1 MNRATDHLGTAKADG
16 SGLGRLVHK
25 CVRERCRP
33 NLLTFTILIPNFF
46 GFIMLLVATLFRAA
60 TLFAKRDAVRVG
72 VVLGVNNGTNE
83 EGVGRALTSD
93 QEQWCANEGELL
105 SLLYSIVHLQAGI
118 ALH

>member
-1 MNRATDHLGTAKADG
+1 MPPTIWARPKLTAAALAD
-16 SGLGRLVHK
+16 LCITVF
-25 CVRERCRP
+25 V
-33 NLLTFTILIPNFF
+33 NAADQILLTTILIPNFF

>member
-16 SGLGRLVHK
+16 SGLGRLVHN

-33 NLLTFTILIPNFF
+33 NLLTYNFNPNFF
-46 GFIMLLVATLFRAA
+46 GFRIMLLVFTLFRAA

>member
-1 MNRATDHLGTAKADG
+1 MNRAADHLGTAKADG

-25 CVRERCRP
+25 CVRDT
-33 NLLTFTILIPNFF
+33 LQTKFITILIPNFF
-46 GFIMLLVATLFRAA
+46 GIRIMLLVFTLFRAA

-105 SLLYSIVHLQAGI
+105 SLLYSIMHLQAGI

>member
-1 MNRATDHLGTAKADG
+1 
-16 SGLGRLVHK
+16 
-25 CVRERCRP
+25 
-33 NLLTFTILIPNFF
+33 
-46 GFIMLLVATLFRAA
+46 MLLVATLFRAA

-105 SLLYSIVHLQAGI
+105 STALLDSAPAGRHCS
-118 ALH
+118 ALIDTPRILPLHFLLRLAIYTHPCWHKPKVM